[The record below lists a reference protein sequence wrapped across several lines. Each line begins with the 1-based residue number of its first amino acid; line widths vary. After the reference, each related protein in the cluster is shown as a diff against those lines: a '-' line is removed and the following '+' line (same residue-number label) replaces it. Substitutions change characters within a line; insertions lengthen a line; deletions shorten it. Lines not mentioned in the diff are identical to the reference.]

1 MLCQEKHQLLSRLAK
16 EFNLLGFADLKVG
29 KLVDQAIKNAG
40 RDNKRACAL
49 LPRFIVW
56 LVIAMALHRN
66 RSIVDVFE
74 LLVAS
79 FKVRLPKLR
88 RGLISEEA
96 IYHARKRLGVLPLKY
111 LFRALRPARSEIA
124 PSFFGLR
131 TYGID
136 GTHFNMPDTPKN
148 RQLFRGHL
156 SQYRPSSFPQMHA
169 VFLMELSRRR
179 LMDCCF
185 MPCLNRE
192 NKAVPHLLKQLGE
205 GDLLMV
211 DRGIFSNKAI
221 KLCKERDVRFLF
233 RTKSSWK
240 PKRLKQQGA
249 GDYLVMPRG
258 YKSVLRLI
266 EFRVGD
272 SKKVFRLVTDL
283 LDPKAYPAAKL
294 ALEYHE
300 RWECEVGFK
309 EIKCELMTPQGSKP
323 QTHFRSRSPI
333 GVLQEAWGLA
343 IAHSFIRDRIAEA
356 IGTKVS
362 PKSISFVKSRQTIDA
377 NLFLWLS
384 VPDRSPE
391 FKELMLADI
400 CRCAHD
406 RAKRCRQYP
415 RVVKRRP
422 QRFKLKKDHHVQQW
436 LTITPRFEAA

>member
-1 MLCQEKHQLLSRLAK
+1 
-16 EFNLLGFADLKVG
+16 
-29 KLVDQAIKNAG
+29 
-40 RDNKRACAL
+40 
-49 LPRFIVW
+49 
-56 LVIAMALHRN
+56 
-66 RSIVDVFE
+66 
-74 LLVAS
+74 
-79 FKVRLPKLR
+79 
-88 RGLISEEA
+88 
-96 IYHARKRLGVLPLKY
+96 
-111 LFRALRPARSEIA
+111 
-124 PSFFGLR
+124 
-131 TYGID
+131 
-136 GTHFNMPDTPKN
+136 
-148 RQLFRGHL
+148 
-156 SQYRPSSFPQMHA
+156 
-169 VFLMELSRRR
+169 
-179 LMDCCF
+179 

-205 GDLLMV
+205 GDLLIV
-211 DRGIFSNKAI
+211 DRGIFSLKAI

-300 RWECEVGFK
+300 RWECEIGFK

-362 PKSISFVKSRQTIDA
+362 PKSISFV
-377 NLFLWLS
+377 
-384 VPDRSPE
+384 
-391 FKELMLADI
+391 
-400 CRCAHD
+400 
-406 RAKRCRQYP
+406 
-415 RVVKRRP
+415 
-422 QRFKLKKDHHVQQW
+422 
-436 LTITPRFEAA
+436 